1 MKKFFILIA
10 VLSLTVNCFSFTT
23 AILVDTS
30 RSIPKRQFES
40 AKGKIVSLS
49 SELLKYGNVT
59 IVSFNDEPIFEGKN
73 LTDPASIR
81 SKIEM
86 IEQGGNFTL
95 LYDAL
100 MKTLQHMEDSKEK
113 GAIILLSDGKDE
125 NSATVIEDVAR
136 KAEALEIPIFSIT
149 VGNEDRS
156 VRRLPLLTKGLYLGN
171 VDVFS
176 PKEIFSALDMAKA
189 KEEKGKARK
198 EAEKVKETL
207 PAISPTPIKE
217 EKSNNFV
224 YFLWTALILLA
235 VAVAILVVYL
245 ILKIRKQENRI
256 CEKCGKPLAVWETEC
271 PNCFLKKISD
281 TQPGVTVPDIKSEPK
296 IDFDP
301 ELFKKSPT
309 SADLDST
316 MVLEEI
322 PVLLQ
327 MRGNQP
333 PRMFQVSKD
342 NPTTVGRDRANNIV
356 VEDKTMSSQHFRIVP
371 KDGQWFVLD
380 LNSTN
385 GTFVDG
391 ERIKYKEI
399 KHGSQIHAGQNQF
412 IFRLEQKRLS

>member
-1 MKKFFILIA
+1 MKKNFVLIA
-10 VLSLTVNCFSFTT
+10 VFLIAVNCFSFTT
-23 AILVDTS
+23 AILIDTS
-30 RSIPKRQFES
+30 RSIPKGQFEI
-40 AKGKIVSLS
+40 AKGKIASLAS
-49 SELLKYGNVT
+49 DLLKNGSVT
-59 IVSFNDEPIFEGKN
+59 VVSFNDAPVFEGKN
-73 LTDPASIR
+73 LTDSALIR
-81 SKIEM
+81 SKIER

-100 MKTLQHMEDSKEK
+100 MKTLQHIEDSRER

-136 KAEALEIPIFSIT
+136 KAEMLQIPVFTIGIGS
-149 VGNEDRS
+149 EDKS
-156 VRRLPLLTKGLYLGN
+156 LRRLPLLTKGSYLGSI
-171 VDVFS
+171 DVFS
-176 PKEIFSALDMAKA
+176 PSEIFLFIDKAKA
-189 KEEKGKARK
+189 KE
-198 EAEKVKETL
+198 AEDKVKEETAKAKEMLPPVL
-207 PAISPTPIKE
+207 PAPVKE
-217 EKSNNFV
+217 EKTHNFV

-235 VAVAILVVYL
+235 TAVAILVIYL
-245 ILKIRKQENRI
+245 FIKNRKQEERV
-256 CEKCGKPLAVWETEC
+256 CEKCGKPLAIWETEC
-271 PNCFLKKISD
+271 PNCFIKKISD
-281 TQPGVTVPDIKSEPK
+281 TQPGVTVPDIKNEPK

-301 ELFKKSPT
+301 ELFKKSPS

-316 MVLEEI
+316 MVIEEI

-327 MRGNQP
+327 MRGTQP
-333 PRMFQVSKD
+333 PKMYQVSKD
-342 NPTTVGRDRANNIV
+342 NPTTIGRDKANNII
-356 VEDKTMSSQHFRIVP
+356 VEDRTMSSQHFRIVP